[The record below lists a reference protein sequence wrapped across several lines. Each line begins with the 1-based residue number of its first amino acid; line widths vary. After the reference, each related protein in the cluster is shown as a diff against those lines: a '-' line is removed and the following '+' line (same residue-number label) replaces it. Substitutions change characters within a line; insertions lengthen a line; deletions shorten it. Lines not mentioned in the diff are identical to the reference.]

1 MQQIYS
7 RTPMPKCDFNI
18 SAKQLYW
25 NHTSEWE
32 CFTRTHLE
40 SCFCLCQGSVC
51 IMQKSVLISNGNK
64 STASYMMKI
73 LNFIKKVLEVS
84 KKDVTHWE
92 NPCLKSS
99 TLSKYSLIGWKN
111 YLHLRK
117 VKGLK
122 RHFQEC
128 NWLKKTILVVY
139 SPTSGQCK
147 YFILIIWFS
156 EVFKVHKKE
165 VLALY
170 VLKVN

>member
-40 SCFCLCQGSVC
+40 SCFCLRQGSVC

-92 NPCLKSS
+92 NPCLKSN

-122 RHFQEC
+122 RHPGMQLVEKNNFGCLFTYFRTVYLFYPHHLVFWGFQ
-128 NWLKKTILVVY
+128 
-139 SPTSGQCK
+139 G
-147 YFILIIWFS
+147 
-156 EVFKVHKKE
+156 
-165 VLALY
+165 A
-170 VLKVN
+170 